1 MRITAPTKTLAS
13 KNSKPKRNRRRNQMT
28 QGNARRKMPQKKQ
41 TATLQ
46 LNLQNEEA
54 KVIGKFIENRRLKN
68 K

>member
-1 MRITAPTKTLAS
+1 
-13 KNSKPKRNRRRNQMT
+13 
-28 QGNARRKMPQKKQ
+28 MPQKKQ